1 MEIVILLVLFA
12 LVAAVML
19 SPLESLSWWAGWY
32 GSADDEPPSVENN
45 PVVHDAPSDD
55 TAEKLVAY
63 VVYLTGVGGFSNT
76 LFLPEE
82 RALLDQLAA
91 ALPHA
96 RVVDDVYPYAM
107 TETSLEDGRLF
118 SWFWRRVIRQKELR
132 RPTGF
137 LINIRNMLQVLVA
150 ADSRY
155 SPIYSRGMANLIL
168 KALNRHNYPFGSRIP
183 VVLIGY
189 SGGGEMAIS
198 TITPLKRALAAP
210 VYVISLGGVLSSDP
224 YLEDVEHLYHL
235 RGTKDRVQLI
245 GSILFPGRWRFAWLS
260 TWNQIRLAGR
270 ISIVPMGPLAHN
282 GPGGYLDEHSTLL
295 DGRTHLDATV
305 QTLADIIHALPEAV
319 ESPPAESPIS
329 LIS

>member
-1 MEIVILLVLFA
+1 MEVVILLVLFA
-12 LVAAVML
+12 LVVAVML

-32 GSADDEPPSVENN
+32 GSADDDLHVEMEGD
-45 PVVHDAPSDD
+45 VSDAPSDE
-55 TAEKLVAY
+55 TAEKLDAY

-76 LFLPEE
+76 FFLPEE
-82 RALLDQLAA
+82 RALLDHLAA
-91 ALPHA
+91 ALPRA
-96 RVVDDVYPYAM
+96 RLVDDVYPYAV
-107 TETSLEDGRLF
+107 TESNLDDGRIF

-155 SPIYSRGMANLIL
+155 SPIYSRGMASIVL

-224 YLEDVEHLYHL
+224 YLADVEHLYHL
-235 RGTKDRVQLI
+235 RGNKDRVQMI
-245 GSILFPGRWRFAWLS
+245 GSIVFPGRWRWAWLS
-260 TWNQIRLAGR
+260 AWNKIRQAGKV
-270 ISIVPMGPLAHN
+270 SIVPMGPVAHH
-282 GPGGYLDEHSTLL
+282 GQGGYLDDHSTLP
-295 DGRTHLDATV
+295 DGRSHLEATV
-305 QTLADIIHALPEAV
+305 QALAEIINNLSAPVEAL
-319 ESPPAESPIS
+319 PAESPVA
-329 LIS
+329 LMP